1 MLDTQY
7 YLYILECQDGS
18 LYTGISTNPERR
30 LKEHI
35 EGTGAK
41 YTRTHKPVKIVY
53 LELLRNRSEA
63 SKREYEIKQLSR
75 KEKLDLIAE
84 YTKSAS
90 KLEI

>member
-1 MLDTQY
+1 MLDTHY
-7 YLYILECQDGS
+7 YLYILDCQDGS

-30 LKEHI
+30 LKEHVK
-35 EGTGAK
+35 GTGAK

-90 KLEI
+90 KLEL

>member
-41 YTRTHKPVKIVY
+41 YTRTHKPVKIIY

-90 KLEI
+90 KLGI